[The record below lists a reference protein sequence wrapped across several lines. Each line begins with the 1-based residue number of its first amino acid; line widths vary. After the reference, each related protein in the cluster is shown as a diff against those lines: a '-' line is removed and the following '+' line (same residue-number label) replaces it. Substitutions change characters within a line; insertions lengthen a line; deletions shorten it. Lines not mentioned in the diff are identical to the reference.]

1 MCNPHFICQKIFTDQ
16 SASIFWSKVQIHLS
30 VSHCCSFLLAP
41 TLCSAVQPIP
51 FFLLLLLFFF
61 KADTAGYVQ
70 NDLFSVSLSKL
81 KIICYIAM
89 SPVATGLHFLPTRAL
104 SHERRLRDAYISVRG
119 ISCKIAFKKQSS
131 RSNLQEADLAERCDS
146 SLPYFLFNCS
156 LDFGCDG

>member
-1 MCNPHFICQKIFTDQ
+1 MKTG
-16 SASIFWSKVQIHLS
+16 SVQFSCS
-30 VSHCCSFLLAP
+30 VVSDSFA
-41 TLCSAVQPIP
+41 TLW
-51 FFLLLLLFFF
+51 
-61 KADTAGYVQ
+61 TAALQ
-70 NDLFSVSLSKL
+70 ASLSITNSRSLLKL
-81 KIICYIAM
+81 MSIVICYIAM